1 MLQGPLSHALLR
13 EAYSR
18 PIGGVNQSLPFLCFH
33 STFENN
39 PFVIILCLV

>member
-13 EAYSR
+13 EAYSC